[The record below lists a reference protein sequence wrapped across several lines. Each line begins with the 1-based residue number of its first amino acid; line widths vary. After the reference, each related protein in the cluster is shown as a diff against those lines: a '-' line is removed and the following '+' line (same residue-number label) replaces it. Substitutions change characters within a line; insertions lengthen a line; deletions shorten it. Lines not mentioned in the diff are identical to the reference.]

1 MIYDVI
7 IKGYSVGI
15 TRVLKEALDW
25 MGGRQLNYENRIDV
39 RPDQVP
45 NYRTY
50 QC

>member
-15 TRVLKEALDW
+15 TRSLKEAISW
-25 MGGRQLNYENRIDV
+25 MSGRQLNHENRIDA

-50 QC
+50 KC

>member
-15 TRVLKEALDW
+15 TRNLKEAISW
-25 MGGRQLNYENRIDV
+25 MEGRQLNYENRIDA

-50 QC
+50 KC